1 MVPFAVESDSCE
13 SSPKHNIDIMHSQDN
28 TMRDPVKTPVK
39 NAEKPP
45 SKSSKAMDSSYMT
58 HDTKSDL
65 PHNADIGTRK
75 RSFKSTKDRIAS
87 EKNSE
92 KK

>member
-13 SSPKHNIDIMHSQDN
+13 SSPKHDIDILHSQDN
-28 TMRDPVKTPVK
+28 TKRDPVKPVSK
-39 NAEKPP
+39 N
-45 SKSSKAMDSSYMT
+45 SKAMDSSYMT